1 MKRKGR
7 VARSWRS
14 LMSAAV
20 GWRDR
25 RRSRV
30 REVSDGAA
38 MLFMDV
44 AVVRTLVVVC
54 IMLAVAFLARR
65 HSKFVTWLVAAAVF
79 FMFCEMFNT
88 ITEMLV
94 DRISLANNPF
104 SARIKHASAF
114 VSAVSGIIAFSLFFV
129 VLYNLLIAPNKV
141 SQPPQYPESNAATAN
156 RIQNTAR
163 PAAVQPAAVR
173 PAAGDPVHSST
184 SKIVHPR
191 MWERRVMRKKRYRSR
206 GYERNRELP
215 AEDREDGAG
224 YSA

>member
-1 MKRKGR
+1 M
-7 VARSWRS
+7 
-14 LMSAAV
+14 MSTAV

-54 IMLAVAFLARR
+54 IMLVVAFLARR

-94 DRISLANNPF
+94 DRISLANNAF

-141 SQPPQYPESNAATAN
+141 SQPTPESNETPH
-156 RIQNTAR
+156 RIQRRVSPTGVS
-163 PAAVQPAAVR
+163 PTGVSPTGDS
-173 PAAGDPVHSST
+173 PTGDSPTGDPTHPPT

-206 GYERNRELP
+206 GYERQREK
-215 AEDREDGAG
+215 AGEEGEEGAAAG